1 MITVRS
7 ILKEKQ
13 LENEF
18 LGEAVAC
25 SFYILNRSPAK
36 SVKSK
41 FPQEAWSGMKS
52 TFQILEYL
60 NV

>member
-1 MITVRS
+1 MARS

-18 LGEAVAC
+18 WGEAVAC
-25 SFYILNRSPAK
+25 SFYILNRSLAK
-36 SVKSK
+36 SVKNNFTLES
-41 FPQEAWSGMKS
+41 WSGMKS
-52 TFQILEYL
+52 SFQILEYL